1 MASQPVAIPP
11 AACRRAGATSIAEMK
26 APMVIVS
33 LDHDVPR
40 DANRVLWIDL
50 MTLIHGALMLSGA
63 RR

>member
-1 MASQPVAIPP
+1 
-11 AACRRAGATSIAEMK
+11 MK

-50 MTLIHGALMLSGA
+50 MTLLHGQLMHSELKHSELRQSGA